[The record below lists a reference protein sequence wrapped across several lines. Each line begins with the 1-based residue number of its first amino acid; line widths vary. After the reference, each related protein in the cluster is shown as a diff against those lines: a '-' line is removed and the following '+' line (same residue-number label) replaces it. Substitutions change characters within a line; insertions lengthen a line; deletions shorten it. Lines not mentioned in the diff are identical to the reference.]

1 MLLEGDVYP
10 ITAGVNLKIPPFWS
24 ADPQV
29 WFTQVKAQF
38 STQGITAQKTK
49 FNHIVATLL
58 PEFAQ
63 EVYDFILSPQP
74 QIQMTNLRCLFI
86 WMTFLKLLLLLLL
99 DYSNSS
105 VIGTRTREAEWAI
118 AHSYVKQVGLSP
130 PHGLKAQFSLKTHI
144 ISNLPIK
151 NKSDIRGK
159 KPSDIDLQLLKSTM
173 MLPSPIYNY
182 TSENE
187 VSHVNFG

>member
-1 MLLEGDVYP
+1 M
-10 ITAGVNLKIPPFWS
+10 
-24 ADPQV
+24 
-29 WFTQVKAQF
+29 
-38 STQGITAQKTK
+38 
-49 FNHIVATLL
+49 ATLL

-63 EVYDFILSPQP
+63 EVYDLILSPQP
-74 QIQMTNLRCLFI
+74 QIQMTNLRCLRCLFI
-86 WMTFLKLLLLLLL
+86 WTTFLKLLLLLLL

-105 VIGTRTREAEWAI
+105 VIGTRTWEAEWAI
-118 AHSYVKQVGLSP
+118 AHTYVKQVGLSP
-130 PHGLKAQFSLKTHI
+130 PHGLKAHFSLKTHI

-159 KPSDIDLQLLKSTM
+159 KPSDIDPQLLKSTM

-187 VSHVNFG
+187 VSHVNFA